1 MGNYEQLKQAVSN
14 VIKTNGKQEITG
26 ALLQQTLISIIS
38 NIGKNYTF
46 AGVAK
51 KGTAPGTPDENVFY
65 IASEPGVYPNFGG
78 ANVKKLS
85 IFVNVGSQW
94 IMKDCGVD
102 FISEKE
108 KSFINANSL
117 NNWETFETF
126 ADGLQKIF
134 DEGKATE
141 LATVSMRYKKDNGI
155 MTTDLFL
162 YRSANNTDINVWKNP
177 QNWYRITNIT
187 DLEELSIK
195 LTNEI
200 EERGVYNA
208 NIYTGSAD
216 VRTAEQARNF
226 IPKNKRKSLAIVIW
240 RGTDDS
246 GGITQFVS
254 GDPANWEK
262 SSAWID
268 MYDKK
273 KMKFKNIGYSNFF
286 KNPIA
291 DDSEAIAAIPLE
303 YRCEFML
310 LIYRDSA
317 VKMHVLLYQR
327 PELIDNVW
335 NNISNWQKLPMIYE
349 FEQLAK
355 DVEIIKNAYQLALPV
370 AEIFEP
376 YKCVVNFNGVDS
388 VISFPT
394 IKMENEGDYMEID
407 ATPDKSI
414 SMAKGYSMAQGIR
427 KGYISI
433 GLTSKQIAI
442 RTVLNNGSEE
452 WLLSNYTYQSQGTVK
467 LKIEYVGGNIDIY
480 VNGVLA
486 KRRAGYVPIYLSG
499 FGKNSMW
506 EYWKGDIGKVK
517 VHTQSVDIDT
527 YPKYIFSAQYT
538 NTPLVRKNGFLTDEQ
553 AEKLLVVQNII
564 ECSENKVGIYFNIGD
579 GYYGYLFIYHE
590 IDHGDEVFRD
600 EWRISAD
607 GELYKMVSGNFVYQ
621 EKQLLIGA
629 ENEFTMAFKGM
640 GDFTGGYHG
649 DERIDIDP
657 KCYVM
662 FIADGKEYTFDE
674 LRAKGTFS
682 CNTFSYRQKSA
693 LYTSSKYKKPHIKI
707 AYHVKNTYFENG
719 GYRTKNYIETD
730 FIELDEP
737 SLNVI
742 TVFTGLFCVHKD
754 CALNVVGNDGTVYTA
769 VHPNETVELVSSINK
784 ADRTVFMTN
793 NGFSAYMDS
802 KLVCTNV
809 EQFKN
814 PPISVQIMDRKDDCK
829 YYSYLPNYANL
840 ITGSFFET
848 ESCIKWL
855 YGNGKN
861 N

>member
-1 MGNYEQLKQAVSN
+1 
-14 VIKTNGKQEITG
+14 
-26 ALLQQTLISIIS
+26 
-38 NIGKNYTF
+38 
-46 AGVAK
+46 
-51 KGTAPGTPDENVFY
+51 
-65 IASEPGVYPNFGG
+65 
-78 ANVKKLS
+78 
-85 IFVNVGSQW
+85 
-94 IMKDCGVD
+94 
-102 FISEKE
+102 
-108 KSFINANSL
+108 
-117 NNWETFETF
+117 
-126 ADGLQKIF
+126 
-134 DEGKATE
+134 
-141 LATVSMRYKKDNGI
+141 
-155 MTTDLFL
+155 
-162 YRSANNTDINVWKNP
+162 
-177 QNWYRITNIT
+177 
-187 DLEELSIK
+187 
-195 LTNEI
+195 
-200 EERGVYNA
+200 
-208 NIYTGSAD
+208 
-216 VRTAEQARNF
+216 
-226 IPKNKRKSLAIVIW
+226 
-240 RGTDDS
+240 
-246 GGITQFVS
+246 
-254 GDPANWEK
+254 
-262 SSAWID
+262 
-268 MYDKK
+268 
-273 KMKFKNIGYSNFF
+273 
-286 KNPIA
+286 
-291 DDSEAIAAIPLE
+291 
-303 YRCEFML
+303 
-310 LIYRDSA
+310 
-317 VKMHVLLYQR
+317 
-327 PELIDNVW
+327 
-335 NNISNWQKLPMIYE
+335 
-349 FEQLAK
+349 
-355 DVEIIKNAYQLALPV
+355 
-370 AEIFEP
+370 
-376 YKCVVNFNGVDS
+376 
-388 VISFPT
+388 
-394 IKMENEGDYMEID
+394 
-407 ATPDKSI
+407 
-414 SMAKGYSMAQGIR
+414 MAQGIR
-427 KGYISI
+427 KGYILI

-442 RTVLNNGSEE
+442 RTVLNDGSEE
-452 WLLSNYTYQSQGTVK
+452 WLLNNYGYQSQGTVK

-517 VHTQSVDIDT
+517 VHTQSVDIDA

-538 NTPLVRKNGFLTDEQ
+538 NTPLIRKNGFLTDEQ
-553 AEKLLVVQNII
+553 AEKLSVVQNII
-564 ECSENKVGIYFNIGD
+564 ECSENKVGVYFNIGD

-607 GELYKMVSGNFVYQ
+607 GKLYKMVSGNFVYQ
-621 EKQLLIGA
+621 EKQILIGA

-657 KCYVM
+657 KCYVT

-730 FIELDEP
+730 FIELNEP
-737 SLNVI
+737 SLDAI

-829 YYSYLPNYANL
+829 YYSYLSNNVNL